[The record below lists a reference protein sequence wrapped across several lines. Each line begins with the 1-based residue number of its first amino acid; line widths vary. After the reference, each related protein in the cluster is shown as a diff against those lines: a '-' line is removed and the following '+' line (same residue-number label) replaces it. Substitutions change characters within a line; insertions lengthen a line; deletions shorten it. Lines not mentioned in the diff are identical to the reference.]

1 LDQNLS
7 IIAVLTG
14 GLVLGLQHALDADH
28 LAAVSTIVSERKSI
42 LSASIVG
49 GLWGIGHTVSLLA
62 AGLIVIFLH
71 VRISDRVAGLLEFC
85 VALMLIALGV
95 NALMRLHRGAR
106 LHWHTHKHGS
116 HAHSHP
122 HFHEPGRELSGPT
135 HHPVKVG
142 FRPLIIGL
150 VHGLAG
156 SAALMLMV
164 LSTVS
169 SPLVGFAYI
178 LIFGLGSIG
187 GMIIMSSLF
196 SLPFHLTANRFDRAN
211 FAVRL
216 LAGCFS
222 LGFGLFLA
230 YHKTFVE
237 RIWH

>member
-1 LDQNLS
+1 MDQNLS
-7 IIAVLTG
+7 VIAVLTG
-14 GLVLGLQHALDADH
+14 GLLLGLQHALDADH
-28 LAAVSTIVSERKSI
+28 LAAVSTIVSERKSL
-42 LSASIVG
+42 LSATIVG
-49 GLWGIGHTVSLLA
+49 GLWGIGHTFSLLV
-62 AGLIVIFLH
+62 AGLAVILLH

-85 VALMLIALGV
+85 VALMLIGLGI
-95 NALMRLHRGAR
+95 NALLRLQRGAR

-116 HAHSHP
+116 HTHSHP
-122 HFHEPGRELSGPT
+122 HFHEPGRELAGPT
-135 HHPVKVG
+135 HHQMKVG
-142 FRPLIIGL
+142 LRPLLVGL

-169 SPLVGFAYI
+169 SPVVGLAYI

-187 GMIIMSSLF
+187 GMMMMSSVF
-196 SLPFHLTANRFDRAN
+196 SLPFHLTANRFTRAN

-230 YHKTFVE
+230 YHKTFVDGLW
-237 RIWH
+237 R

>member
-1 LDQNLS
+1 MDQHLS
-7 IIAVLTG
+7 VIAVLTG
-14 GLVLGLQHALDADH
+14 GLLLGLQHALDADH
-28 LAAVSTIVSERKSI
+28 LAAVSTIVSERKSLI
-42 LSASIVG
+42 SASIVG
-49 GLWGIGHTVSLLA
+49 GLWGIGHTVSLLV
-62 AGLIVIFLH
+62 AGLAVILLH
-71 VRISDRVAGLLEFC
+71 VQITDRVAGVLEFC
-85 VALMLIALGV
+85 VALMLIGLGI
-95 NALMRLHRGAR
+95 NALLRLRR
-106 LHWHTHKHGS
+106 STLHWHTHKHGA

-122 HFHEPGRELSGPT
+122 HFHEPGRELAEPT
-135 HHPVKVG
+135 HHQLKVG
-142 FRPLIIGL
+142 LRPLVVGL

-169 SPLVGFAYI
+169 SPIVGLAYI

-187 GMIIMSSLF
+187 GMMIMSSLF
-196 SLPFHLTANRFDRAN
+196 SLPFHITANRFTRAN

-237 RIWH
+237 GLWR

>member
-1 LDQNLS
+1 MDQHLS
-7 IIAVLTG
+7 VIAVLTG
-14 GLVLGLQHALDADH
+14 GLLLGLQHALDADH
-28 LAAVSTIVSERKSI
+28 LAAVSTIVSERKSLI
-42 LSASIVG
+42 SASIVG
-49 GLWGIGHTVSLLA
+49 GLWGIGHTVSLLV
-62 AGLIVIFLH
+62 AGLAVILLH
-71 VRISDRVAGLLEFC
+71 VQITDRVAGVLEFG
-85 VALMLIALGV
+85 VALMLIGLGI
-95 NALMRLHRGAR
+95 NALLRLRR
-106 LHWHTHKHGS
+106 STLHWHTHKHGA

-122 HFHEPGRELSGPT
+122 HFHEPGCELAEPT
-135 HHPVKVG
+135 HHQLKVG
-142 FRPLIIGL
+142 LRPLVVGL

-169 SPLVGFAYI
+169 SPIVGLAYI

-187 GMIIMSSLF
+187 GMMIMSSLF
-196 SLPFHLTANRFDRAN
+196 SLPFHITANRFTRAN

-237 RIWH
+237 GLWR

>member
-1 LDQNLS
+1 VDHNLS
-7 IIAVLTG
+7 VIAVLTG
-14 GLVLGLQHALDADH
+14 GLLLGLQHALDADH
-28 LAAVSTIVSERKSI
+28 LAAVSTIVSERKSL

-49 GLWGIGHTVSLLA
+49 GLWGIGHTVSLLV
-62 AGLIVIFLH
+62 AGLAVILLH
-71 VRISDRVAGLLEFC
+71 VRVSDRVAGLLEFC
-85 VALMLIALGV
+85 VALMLIGLGI
-95 NALMRLHRGAR
+95 NALLRLQRASK

-116 HAHSHP
+116 HTHSHP
-122 HFHEPGRELSGPT
+122 HLHEPGRELAGST
-135 HHPVKVG
+135 HHQMKVG
-142 FRPLIIGL
+142 LRPLIVGL

-164 LSTVS
+164 LSTVA
-169 SPLVGFAYI
+169 SPVVGLAYI

-187 GMIIMSSLF
+187 GMMVMSSLF
-196 SLPFHLTANRFDRAN
+196 SLPFHLTANKFTRAN

-237 RIWH
+237 GLWR